1 MSFDVGMGRC
11 TEITDESVTVKLD
24 SVLVHK
30 WFPLEPWR
38 RPGTSLL
45 KFERKL
51 CSTERPPQLNEEIYI
66 NSDSLKRKIM
76 GSLDLDGSGAKHT
89 SVDLRIILDGV
100 EPMPPPAPKAKPNG
114 RR

>member
-11 TEITDESVTVKLD
+11 AEITDEFVTVKLD

-30 WFPLEPWR
+30 WFPSEPWR

-45 KFERKL
+45 KFDRKL
-51 CSTERPPQLNEEIYI
+51 CSAERPPQLDQEIYI
-66 NSDSLKRKIM
+66 NADSLKRRAT
-76 GSLDLDGSGAKHT
+76 GSLDLDGNGKRT
-89 SVDLRIILDGV
+89 TVDLRAILNGV
-100 EPMPPPAPKAKPNG
+100 DPMPPPAPKPKSNA

>member
-11 TEITDESVTVKLD
+11 TEITDDSVTVKLD

-30 WFPLEPWR
+30 WFPAEPWR

-45 KFERKL
+45 KFDRKL
-51 CSTERPPQLNEEIYI
+51 CSTERPPQLDGEIYV

-76 GSLDLDGSGAKHT
+76 GWLDLDGSGSNQA
-89 SVDLRIILDGV
+89 SVDLRVILNGV
-100 EPMPPPAPKAKPNG
+100 EPMPPPTPKAKPNS

>member
-1 MSFDVGMGRC
+1 MSFDFGMGRC
-11 TEITDESVTVKLD
+11 AEITDDFVIVKLD

-45 KFERKL
+45 KFDRKL
-51 CSTERPPQLNEEIYI
+51 CSAERPPQIDQEIYI
-66 NSDSLKRKIM
+66 NSESLKRKTM
-76 GSLDLDGSGAKHT
+76 GSLDLDG
-89 SVDLRIILDGV
+89 VD
-100 EPMPPPAPKAKPNG
+100 PMPPPAPKPKSNG